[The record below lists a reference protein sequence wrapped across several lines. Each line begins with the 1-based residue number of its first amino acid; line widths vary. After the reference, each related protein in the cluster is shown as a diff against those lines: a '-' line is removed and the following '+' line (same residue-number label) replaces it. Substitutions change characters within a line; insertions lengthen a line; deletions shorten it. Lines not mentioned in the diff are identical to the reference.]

1 MAKAGPSLAASMS
14 LSFIVSSFSHGE
26 LGRTWHTVFHTGALA
41 VISVPSTPWLRKPL
55 LCHGSKSLREAC
67 ISDEGQVVPQSSD
80 KVILREF

>member
-14 LSFIVSSFSHGE
+14 LSFIVSSLSHGE

-41 VISVPSTPWLRKPL
+41 VISVPSTPWPRKLL

-67 ISDEGQVVPQSSD
+67 FSDRGKVVGEYPPS
-80 KVILREF
+80 VL